1 VVRGTADTNR
11 GILLDTREL
20 HRTGQ
25 GELSGDRQG
34 DTRYDRRNTS
44 YNRDCAACGVLLR
57 EGAPTRDLRC
67 VVRHCNGQCGRRGG
81 ERPLGAKAL
90 AKNDRIKFAYLF
102 GSYAENNTTSL
113 SDVDVAVYTDKVLH
127 VSEKLQLIHE
137 LGKKS
142 GVENLD
148 IVFLNDRRNLLLM
161 DEIIRNGLVLVDK
174 DSDVRDEF
182 ELTIM
187 HRAVDFKFQ
196 RKLFMDV

>member
-1 VVRGTADTNR
+1 MIKKDR
-11 GILLDTREL
+11 ILSKLK
-20 HRTGQ
+20 
-25 GELSGDRQG
+25 
-34 DTRYDRRNTS
+34 
-44 YNRDCAACGVLLR
+44 A
-57 EGAPTRDLRC
+57 
-67 VVRHCNGQCGRRGG
+67 
-81 ERPLGAKAL
+81 AL

-102 GSYAENNTTSL
+102 GSYVENNTTSL